1 MRIKRKSGK
10 ILFLILMSLTVL
22 HCGNSKQEV
31 KGNSANSKAETGNKQ
46 LDNYL
51 NTLKSEND
59 LQITMGGKPVTIV
72 GKETKVGDTLKS
84 VPLTI
89 NPKLEEKDILADK
102 AIKVIYTAPSLD
114 TKVCSIQTQIL
125 NDTASKHVD
134 VKFYSVTVDTPF
146 AQERFCKSNGINSLV
161 AASDYRYHHFGLQ
174 NGFLIKEYGLLTR
187 ALMIV
192 DENNI
197 VKYIEYVKEEADEA
211 DVEKAMKF
219 LEEKVI
225 NKK

>member
-31 KGNSANSKAETGNKQ
+31 KGNSVNSKAETGNKQ

-59 LQITMGGKPVTIV
+59 LQISMGGKPVTIV

>member
-1 MRIKRKSGK
+1 MENRRKLGK
-10 ILFLILMSLTVL
+10 ILFLIFIFMMLFS
-22 HCGNSKQEV
+22 CGNNLKKV
-31 KGNSANSKAETGNKQ
+31 KENSENSKKETGNKQ
-46 LDNYL
+46 LDDYL
-51 NTLKSEND
+51 NTLKPEND

-114 TKVCSIQTQIL
+114 TKVCSIQTQML

>member
-1 MRIKRKSGK
+1 MGNRRKLGK
-10 ILFLILMSLTVL
+10 ILFLIFVFMMFFS
-22 HCGNSKQEV
+22 CGNNLKKV
-31 KGNSANSKAETGNKQ
+31 KENSENSKKETGNKQ

-51 NTLKSEND
+51 NTLKSENN

-146 AQERFCKSNGINSLV
+146 AQERFLAVN
-161 AASDYRYHHFGLQ
+161 
-174 NGFLIKEYGLLTR
+174 
-187 ALMIV
+187 AL
-192 DENNI
+192 
-197 VKYIEYVKEEADEA
+197 A
-211 DVEKAMKF
+211 
-219 LEEKVI
+219 LE
-225 NKK
+225 

>member
-22 HCGNSKQEV
+22 HCGNSKQTV
-31 KGNSANSKAETGNKQ
+31 KGNSENSKTETGNKQ
-46 LDNYL
+46 LDDYL

-84 VPLTI
+84 VPLTV
-89 NPKLEEKDILADK
+89 NSKLEEKDILADK

-114 TKVCSIQTQIL
+114 TKVCSIQTQML
-125 NDTASKHVD
+125 NDAASKYTD
-134 VKFYSVTVDTPF
+134 VKFYSVTMDTPF
-146 AQERFCKSNGINSLV
+146 AQERFCKSNNINSLV
-161 AASDYRYHHFGLQ
+161 PVSDYKYHQFGLQ

-187 ALMIV
+187 ALMIA
-192 DENNI
+192 DENNV
-197 VKYIEYVKEEADEA
+197 VKYIEYVKEEGKEA
-211 DVEKAMKF
+211 DITSAVKF
-219 LEEKVI
+219 LEEKMI

>member
-1 MRIKRKSGK
+1 
-10 ILFLILMSLTVL
+10 
-22 HCGNSKQEV
+22 
-31 KGNSANSKAETGNKQ
+31 
-46 LDNYL
+46 
-51 NTLKSEND
+51 
-59 LQITMGGKPVTIV
+59 MGHAQYHEEEWLSV

-219 LEEKVI
+219 LEEKMI

>member
-1 MRIKRKSGK
+1 M
-10 ILFLILMSLTVL
+10 
-22 HCGNSKQEV
+22 
-31 KGNSANSKAETGNKQ
+31 
-46 LDNYL
+46 
-51 NTLKSEND
+51 
-59 LQITMGGKPVTIV
+59 
-72 GKETKVGDTLKS
+72 
-84 VPLTI
+84 
-89 NPKLEEKDILADK
+89 
-102 AIKVIYTAPSLD
+102 
-114 TKVCSIQTQIL
+114 
-125 NDTASKHVD
+125 
-134 VKFYSVTVDTPF
+134 
-146 AQERFCKSNGINSLV
+146 V

-219 LEEKVI
+219 LEEKMI

>member
-31 KGNSANSKAETGNKQ
+31 KGNSVNSKAETGNKQ

>member
-1 MRIKRKSGK
+1 MSDTAKFTMIDENFICEVCGK
-10 ILFLILMSLTVL
+10 
-22 HCGNSKQEV
+22 EV
-31 KGNSANSKAETGNKQ
+31 K
-46 LDNYL
+46 
-51 NTLKSEND
+51 
-59 LQITMGGKPVTIV
+59 
-72 GKETKVGDTLKS
+72 
-84 VPLTI
+84 
-89 NPKLEEKDILADK
+89 KLG
-102 AIKVIYTAPSLD
+102 YTARNHCPHCL
-114 TKVCSIQTQIL
+114 C
-125 NDTASKHVD
+125 SKHVD